1 MKQRKKT
8 IYIVAAILAIC
19 VAAILSLGN
28 ETECCLCNA
37 PTSSAPCLV
46 DLETGDILELRLD
59 GPSTTYGPEGL
70 PDVET
75 FSFIRFGSITGTK
88 QTSPNVIA
96 LKIPMEDKSTAPAL
110 CRNCRQLLPHGYT
123 GQYVLADLKRREL
136 FPITIGMEVTTCG
149 LNVSMTQ
156 ANGSILLTIKQPHS
170 ATS

>member
-1 MKQRKKT
+1 MKQWKKT
-8 IYIVAAILAIC
+8 VGIVVAVLAIY

-110 CRNCRQLLPHGYT
+110 CRNCRQLLPQVYDGRYA
-123 GQYVLADLKRREL
+123 LANLTQKEL
-136 FPITIGMEVTTCG
+136 FTITTEGEILVCG
-149 LNVSMTQ
+149 FTVLVEQEYTHLSVLITD
-156 ANGSILLTIKQPHS
+156 PHQ
-170 ATS
+170 

>member
-37 PTSSAPCLV
+37 PTSSVPCLV
-46 DLETGDILELRLD
+46 DLETGDILELSLD

-70 PDVET
+70 RDVET

-110 CRNCRQLLPHGYT
+110 CRNCRQLLPQVYDGRYA
-123 GQYVLADLKRREL
+123 LANLTQKEL
-136 FPITIGMEVTTCG
+136 FTITTEGEILVCG
-149 LNVSMTQ
+149 FSVLVEQEYTHLSVLITD
-156 ANGSILLTIKQPHS
+156 PHQ
-170 ATS
+170 

>member
-110 CRNCRQLLPHGYT
+110 CRNCRQLLPQVYDGRYA
-123 GQYVLADLKRREL
+123 LANLTQKEL
-136 FPITIGMEVTTCG
+136 FTITTEGEILVCG
-149 LNVSMTQ
+149 FTVLVEQEYTHLSVLITD
-156 ANGSILLTIKQPHS
+156 PHQ
-170 ATS
+170 

>member
-110 CRNCRQLLPHGYT
+110 CRNCRQLLPQVYDGRYA
-123 GQYVLADLKRREL
+123 LANLTQKEL
-136 FPITIGMEVTTCG
+136 FTITTEGEILVCG
-149 LNVSMTQ
+149 FSVLVEQEYTHLSVLITD
-156 ANGSILLTIKQPHS
+156 PHQ
-170 ATS
+170 